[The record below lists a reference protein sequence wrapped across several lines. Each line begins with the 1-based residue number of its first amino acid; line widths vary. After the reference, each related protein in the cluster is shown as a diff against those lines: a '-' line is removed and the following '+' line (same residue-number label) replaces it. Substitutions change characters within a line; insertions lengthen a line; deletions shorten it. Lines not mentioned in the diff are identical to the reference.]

1 MYGHWETGKAGCG
14 RGRPSQKTCLFG
26 RKCIAVTSDGRCA
39 GCVLTGEKRGCRLNA
54 GPVRWESTRTRRFFV
69 IRRRPEERRKNMTNR
84 QKKTGAP
91 DGVRRAFVRRVA
103 RGGRDAHNGGLF
115 APVHV
120 RFVGRARAALPACGI
135 LFHQADGRARPPR
148 DHAGR
153 HGGRVYLC
161 DLVAQDPV
169 RDRLMLAHDRHR
181 SGRDPVRAER
191 GVHPGRDRTAVPGHP
206 AGARRPDHAGRK
218 RVFHGGRRAVR
229 VLRHLQAVPA
239 AAGEQ
244 NGIGFS
250 SPQRWATCSPTA

>member
-14 RGRPSQKTCLFG
+14 RGRPEPENLPFWTEVHSGHERWPVCRMRPHR
-26 RKCIAVTSDGRCA
+26 RKERMQA
-39 GCVLTGEKRGCRLNA
+39 
-54 GPVRWESTRTRRFFV
+54 
-69 IRRRPEERRKNMTNR
+69 ERRSGALGKHQDAAFFRYPAQTGGKEKKYDK
-84 QKKTGAP
+84 QTEKTGAP

-103 RGGRDAHNGGLF
+103 RGGRDAHHGGLF

-169 RDRLMLAHDRHR
+169 RDRFVLAHDRHR
-181 SGRDPVRAER
+181 PGRDPVRAER
-191 GVHPGRDRTAVPGHP
+191 GVHPGRDRAAVSGHP

-244 NGIGFS
+244 NGIGFPRRS
-250 SPQRWATCSPTA
+250 AGATCSPTA